1 MTEEAETS
9 LVVLPEGDTMELFS
23 RPGMADETLALIR
36 KHVEAFDAPSAE
48 TAEGRAEIKR
58 FAMKVVRSKTY
69 LEGIG
74 AACAKKAK
82 ELPKLIDANRKKL
95 NDTLDAWRDE
105 IKAPVTAWEEAEQ
118 KRIDS
123 HTEPLTRLIGY
134 SKLSADTIAGMQ
146 ADGLQDVLDW
156 VIGLDVG
163 PVWEE
168 FQEEAARAKE
178 AAIAALTINLEA
190 RRKFEAEQEE
200 LATLRRQAAEREAK
214 DRQEAAARAAAEAAR
229 EAVERAAAAEIER
242 REAAAKAEREAIEAR
257 ALAEREAAERRER
270 ELREQ
275 AEAAQRQ
282 AAETEA
288 RVKREA
294 EEAKAA
300 EDAEQRRREAD
311 KEHRRKI
318 NSEALKALLHHGG
331 LTEGQ
336 AVNVITAIVRGDIP
350 NVKIFY

>member
-1 MTEEAETS
+1 MSEEAETS
-9 LVVLPEGDTMELFS
+9 LVAMPEGADVMAYFSTEGTADLFLS
-23 RPGMADETLALIR
+23 MIR
-36 KHVEAFDAPSAE
+36 TKISEFQPPSAD
-48 TAEGRAEIKR
+48 TPEGRAEIKR

-69 LEGIG
+69 LEDLG
-74 AACAKKAK
+74 AECAKKAK
-82 ELPKLIDANRKKL
+82 ELPKVIDANRKKL
-95 NDTLDAWRDE
+95 RDTLDAWRDE
-105 IKAPVTAWEEAEQ
+105 IKEPVTAWEEAEQ
-118 KRIDS
+118 KRIDG
-123 HTEPLTRLIGY
+123 HTDTLRMISLLSIGG
-134 SKLSADTIAGMQ
+134 LNSAEQMRRQLAQIEAVEIGPHLQEFEEEIGRTKEKAVSDLRQQIA
-146 ADGLQDVLDW
+146 
-156 VIGLDVG
+156 
-163 PVWEE
+163 ERE
-168 FQEEAARAKE
+168 KY
-178 AAIAALTINLEA
+178 
-190 RRKFEAEQEE
+190 EAEQEE
-200 LATLRRQAAEREAK
+200 LAALRKQAAEREAK
-214 DRQEAAARAAAEAAR
+214 DREEAAARAAADAAR
-229 EAVERAAAAEIER
+229 QAAERAAAAEIER
-242 REAAAKAEREAIEAR
+242 REAAAKAERETIEAR
-257 ALAEREAAERRER
+257 AQAEREAAERRER

-300 EDAEQRRREAD
+300 EEAEQRRREAD

>member
-9 LVVLPEGDTMELFS
+9 LVILPEGDTMALFS

-36 KHVEAFDAPSAE
+36 KHVDGFDAPSAA

-105 IKAPVTAWEEAEQ
+105 IKEPVTAWEEAEQ
-118 KRIDS
+118 KRIDGHAETLRMILFLS
-123 HTEPLTRLIGY
+123 IGG
-134 SKLSADTIAGMQ
+134 LNSAEQMRKQLAQIEAVEIGPHMQEFEEEIGRTKEKAISDLQRQIA
-146 ADGLQDVLDW
+146 
-156 VIGLDVG
+156 
-163 PVWEE
+163 ERE
-168 FQEEAARAKE
+168 KY
-178 AAIAALTINLEA
+178 
-190 RRKFEAEQEE
+190 EAEQEE
-200 LATLRRQAAEREAK
+200 LAALRRQAAEREAK
-214 DRQEAAARAAAEAAR
+214 DREEAAARAAAEAVR
-229 EAVERAAAAEIER
+229 EAAERAAAAEIER

-257 ALAEREAAERRER
+257 AKAEREAAQRRER

-300 EDAEQRRREAD
+300 EEAEQRRREAD

>member
-58 FAMKVVRSKTY
+58 FAMRVVRSKTY

-105 IKAPVTAWEEAEQ
+105 IKAPVTAWEDAEQ
-118 KRIDS
+118 KRIDR
-123 HTEPLTRLIGY
+123 HTEQLTRLIGY
-134 SKLSADTIAGMQ
+134 SKLSSDTIAALQ

-156 VIGLDVG
+156 VINTDVG

-168 FQEEAARAKE
+168 FEEEAKRAKE
-178 AAIAALTINLEA
+178 AAIESLTANLAA
-190 RRKFEAEQEE
+190 RRKFEAEQAE
-200 LATLRRQAAEREAK
+200 LEALRREKAERERK
-214 DRQEAAARAAAEAAR
+214 DAEERIAREAADKARRDAEEAAARA
-229 EAVERAAAAEIER
+229 IEQ
-242 REAAAKAEREAIEAR
+242 REAAARAEREAIEAR
-257 ALAEREAAERRER
+257 AKAEREAAERRER
-270 ELREQ
+270 ELRDQ

-288 RVKREA
+288 RVRREA

-300 EDAEQRRREAD
+300 EEAEQRRREAD

-318 NSEALKALLHHGG
+318 NSEAMKALLHHGG